1 MTLDLKEQKTRSEM
15 KIEIKGMAWDH
26 PRGYEPLRAL
36 SEDFIK
42 SHPEV
47 SIKWDVRSLKE
58 FGDMPI
64 EDLIGEYDL
73 ITIDH
78 PYMGQAHKNQLLLD
92 LKRIISEDELAVFE
106 NAYVDHCFD
115 SYQYKGHLYA
125 LPIDAAALV
134 AAKRDDLLSKLG
146 LQVPKSHEELKGFY
160 KKVPNEYSVAWALCP
175 TDIWCAFLTLCAQI
189 GGRGFIN
196 INGIDPKLGAKVINE
211 LKYHLE
217 FLHPESVNWNPI
229 HILDKMAA
237 NDEIIYA
244 PYLFGYTNYS
254 RSGYTKNTV
263 TFTDSPINPITE
275 VSTILGGVGLAVS
288 AHCEHKN
295 EAVEL
300 LKYIADTDNQAG
312 EYVQHQGQPAGLKA
326 WQSEANNA
334 LCNGFFTNTMR
345 TMRNAYVRPQHPGWN
360 EFQEKGADLIHS
372 CVVQNTGA
380 DTLMINLNEHYKS
393 IVSHEKDI

>member
-1 MTLDLKEQKTRSEM
+1 MIRALQEQKTRSKM
-15 KIEIKGMAWDH
+15 KIELKGMAWDH

-36 SEDFIK
+36 SKSFTQ

-64 EDLIGEYDL
+64 EDLIEEYDL

-92 LKRIISEDELAVFE
+92 LKGIISEDELAVFE
-106 NAYVDHCFD
+106 NAYVDHCYD

-134 AAKRDDLLSKLG
+134 AAKRDDQLSKLR
-146 LQVPKSHEELKGFY
+146 LQVPTTLEELKSFY
-160 KKVPNEYSVAWALCP
+160 KKVPNKLSVAWALCP

-196 INGIDPKLGAKVINE
+196 ENGIDPKIGAKAIDE

-217 FLHPESVNWNPI
+217 FIHPESINWNPI
-229 HILDKMAA
+229 QILDEMAA

-254 RSGYTKNTV
+254 RMGYAKNIV
-263 TFTDSPINPITE
+263 TFIDSPANPNTE

-288 AHCEHKN
+288 AHCKYKKL
-295 EAVEL
+295 AVEL
-300 LKYIADTDNQAG
+300 LKYIANIENQAG
-312 EYVQHQGQPAGLKA
+312 EYVRHQGQPAGLKA
-326 WQSEANNA
+326 WKSEANNA
-334 LCNGFFTNTMR
+334 LCNDFFTNTMK
-345 TMRNAYVRPQHPGWN
+345 TMKNAYIRPQYPGWN
-360 EFQEKGADLIHS
+360 EFQEQGADLIHA

-380 DTLMINLNEHYKS
+380 DTLIKNLNEHYKT
-393 IVSHEKDI
+393 IVSYE